1 MEAGADY
8 CSAMAAPEHSVVTA
22 ATQLPMAMVVMVVS
36 VSPGLMAWLVLT
48 GPLLVTAVPM
58 ARLVV

>member
-1 MEAGADY
+1 
-8 CSAMAAPEHSVVTA
+8 MAAPEHSVVTA